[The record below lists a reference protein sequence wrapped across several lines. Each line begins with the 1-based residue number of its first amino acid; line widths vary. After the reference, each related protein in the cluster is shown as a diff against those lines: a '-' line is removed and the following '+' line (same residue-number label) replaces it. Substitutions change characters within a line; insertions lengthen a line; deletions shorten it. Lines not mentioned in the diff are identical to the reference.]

1 MHGIFN
7 MHTNFMGTLLGWNV
21 FVHELKTILQI
32 EEELKEICQNVLDI
46 LDKNLIPQSTSGES
60 KVFYYKM

>member
-1 MHGIFN
+1 MEFLTCIQISWEHS
-7 MHTNFMGTLLGWNV
+7 LGWNV